1 LGIKIHLLIPDWE
14 SGHSDLHPR
23 QWAEHTVKKLLDL
36 NPPTS
41 AWPHDGGETL
51 GSLGS
56 RILGGH
62 KLVPGTTSPLRLRVK
77 VIDHHSNNITPW
89 LRNTQL
95 FPYRLRIIGDART
108 RAIDLHIPAYQGQ
121 TCLNAILLSLQ
132 IVGCDAHL
140 QPGDTI
146 GFAITS
152 HTARTEPDQ
161 SESMPGDHNNT
172 TDLQPNRPGLHL
184 HSTLDLTD
192 RLTMFL
198 PPRVPPPTW
207 GSACLGKDTE
217 ILLADGT
224 FATLLQSIGQA
235 IWTGKQETRRIKR
248 IHKFD
253 TLATDPHQY
262 EVEGNWM
269 TASHFTRF
277 GEGKKWRRVS
287 DVRGNILFNRRPP
300 QDSVYAVELDTD
312 DHLTLRGGLQAAT
325 FGNCLIVEPRRQGYT
340 QDFHFNLEQA
350 LRNKNLL
357 TTHIIEWHHAGI
369 GHRADGSL
377 ILDTDRIKPPQKT
390 DRKSTGV
397 PVESPPRSKLETY
410 RDCGRCRKPEA
421 KLKCACLAT
430 HYCDTRCQREDM
442 PDHRRECTHM
452 ILKDVHRIQH
462 QLDKH
467 RTSHGQF
474 TIEVARLE
482 LVLTETHVKLA
493 DILRSSLLGRNQPAS
508 EDQYLQA
515 LQRISRLVKLT
526 YIQERPSLLHNL
538 KVDQV
543 AAQLGLGSLYRDQQS
558 LEKALVHL
566 NEALALTEALI
577 SIKDSPGL
585 QDKVG
590 VILTTQGEILNSR
603 AGHRTGLASQQDTQ
617 IALSKQK
624 RAVQIFRQL
633 EESIT
638 GPLRETTLRRL
649 VDSLIS
655 LSDTLEFLDLY
666 DESQAAMQ
674 EAQVIGEK
682 ARREDSNSPLHQHHS
697 THSCTKSTMNA
708 RKDLDDHTPTLHVG
722 SKIRLYGL
730 QNQSLNGK
738 KGSVT
743 GPARNNRI
751 GIQLQEEQRRVS
763 VRISNIRYWEDPELS
778 CLILYERMV
787 TKAHFEIATLRTEV
801 KTQEEKLGKKSIHT
815 AFARYN
821 LGSALWLSFKPH
833 ETALA
838 VQEFTLIIEFMTQRE
853 PTHPMLKATLKIRD
867 IALKNIQNFENE
879 GTLAAWPY
887 WKSPSARW
895 EDTKEMGNLF
905 YELIAM
911 TDREKELTITAST
924 MKEGLHRYG
933 LFGFCSPT
941 PQLIDQAT
949 FITIACDEIA
959 EMKLKCHNPLHT
971 IPPQTT
977 EHQSSPSSEGDD
989 T

>member
-1 LGIKIHLLIPDWE
+1 
-14 SGHSDLHPR
+14 
-23 QWAEHTVKKLLDL
+23 
-36 NPPTS
+36 
-41 AWPHDGGETL
+41 
-51 GSLGS
+51 
-56 RILGGH
+56 
-62 KLVPGTTSPLRLRVK
+62 
-77 VIDHHSNNITPW
+77 
-89 LRNTQL
+89 
-95 FPYRLRIIGDART
+95 
-108 RAIDLHIPAYQGQ
+108 
-121 TCLNAILLSLQ
+121 
-132 IVGCDAHL
+132 
-140 QPGDTI
+140 
-146 GFAITS
+146 
-152 HTARTEPDQ
+152 
-161 SESMPGDHNNT
+161 
-172 TDLQPNRPGLHL
+172 
-184 HSTLDLTD
+184 
-192 RLTMFL
+192 
-198 PPRVPPPTW
+198 
-207 GSACLGKDTE
+207 
-217 ILLADGT
+217 
-224 FATLLQSIGQA
+224 
-235 IWTGKQETRRIKR
+235 
-248 IHKFD
+248 
-253 TLATDPHQY
+253 
-262 EVEGNWM
+262 
-269 TASHFTRF
+269 
-277 GEGKKWRRVS
+277 
-287 DVRGNILFNRRPP
+287 
-300 QDSVYAVELDTD
+300 
-312 DHLTLRGGLQAAT
+312 
-325 FGNCLIVEPRRQGYT
+325 
-340 QDFHFNLEQA
+340 
-350 LRNKNLL
+350 
-357 TTHIIEWHHAGI
+357 
-369 GHRADGSL
+369 
-377 ILDTDRIKPPQKT
+377 
-390 DRKSTGV
+390 
-397 PVESPPRSKLETY
+397 
-410 RDCGRCRKPEA
+410 
-421 KLKCACLAT
+421 
-430 HYCDTRCQREDM
+430 
-442 PDHRRECTHM
+442 
-452 ILKDVHRIQH
+452 
-462 QLDKH
+462 
-467 RTSHGQF
+467 
-474 TIEVARLE
+474 
-482 LVLTETHVKLA
+482 
-493 DILRSSLLGRNQPAS
+493 
-508 EDQYLQA
+508 
-515 LQRISRLVKLT
+515 
-526 YIQERPSLLHNL
+526 
-538 KVDQV
+538 V

-585 QDKVG
+585 QDKLG
-590 VILTTQGEILNSR
+590 VILTTQGEILNSL
-603 AGHRTGLASQQDTQ
+603 AGHSTGLASQQGTQ

-633 EESIT
+633 EESTI

-730 QNQSLNGK
+730 QNQTLNGK

-801 KTQEEKLGKKSIHT
+801 
-815 AFARYN
+815 N
-821 LGSALWLSFKPH
+821 
-833 ETALA
+833 LA
-838 VQEFTLIIEFMTQRE
+838 VQEFTLIIEFLTQRE
-853 PTHPMLKATLKIRD
+853 PTHPMLRATLKIRD
-867 IALKNIQNFENE
+867 IALKNIQNFETE

-895 EDTKEMGNLF
+895 EDTKEMGKLF

-959 EMKLKCHNPLHT
+959 EMKLRCHNPLHT